1 MNNIEVIRSHLD
13 QAVSEIDYFLS
24 CEKKWEN
31 GKREL
36 VEFYNS
42 MEAKNAA
49 SEKSVIKEELSELTP
64 EQDAALGW
72 RTVDGET
79 ISDEQRNKVL
89 ADIAPSQPMS
99 DEEWENLQ
107 DNLRGGWRK
116 SSDKAAEWLQKAGET
131 VAADAIREELNQLPD
146 VVMLEEELIS
156 YCEAIRKAAE
166 QVRIILVAC
175 QKEQPAADSSKDEVP
190 SLTRVEQAIIEICDG
205 RQFINEEII
214 NELAVD
220 NIIVET
226 RSLKTTVQRLI
237 ELGLLHRPDGV
248 NSRKGVTKKT

>member
-1 MNNIEVIRSHLD
+1 
-13 QAVSEIDYFLS
+13 
-24 CEKKWEN
+24 
-31 GKREL
+31 
-36 VEFYNS
+36 
-42 MEAKNAA
+42 
-49 SEKSVIKEELSELTP
+49 
-64 EQDAALGW
+64 
-72 RTVDGET
+72 
-79 ISDEQRNKVL
+79 
-89 ADIAPSQPMS
+89 
-99 DEEWENLQ
+99 
-107 DNLRGGWRK
+107 
-116 SSDKAAEWLQKAGET
+116 
-131 VAADAIREELNQLPD
+131 
-146 VVMLEEELIS
+146 MLS

-205 RQFINEEII
+205 RQFINEVII